1 MDYSQYSNIL
11 EFIPDENSLDKLS
24 ENTLFKYLSNYFD
37 NKKINNVLLSL
48 SGGVDSMVVCIMCKL
63 LKIKN
68 KSFDFYCVH
77 LNYNNRKESI
87 DESNFLIDWCKYH
100 GIYLDVLNI
109 DHIHRGECNRNEY
122 EEETRN
128 IRYKFYKD
136 SIDKFNCSGVIL
148 AHHKDDYSEN
158 VFNNIMRGQNSI
170 TNLGVF
176 KEDNIIHDV
185 RVLRPLLNFR
195 KDKIYEISSE
205 YQVPYFLD
213 TTPDWSCR
221 GQMRN
226 DIFPKCDKCY
236 GDIFMNNLHKIGK
249 QSEDINLVF
258 NKFILEP
265 ILGKVLFGKYGFI
278 IPKSDELKQ
287 QIILENVIDNIT
299 FKLGLKTVK
308 RKGISN
314 LIDKMNESNYGELH
328 LVSGLK
334 CFLLDSCIICLKL
347 EEIISILNSIKEIS
361 DKYLSNFI
369 FVNDVE
375 KDIINGILYFKS
387 NNKKLRNLLS
397 IPIGKYIPVIKNINI
412 EEGKIIKINISN

>member
-11 EFIPDENSLDKLS
+11 EFIPDEHSLDKLS
-24 ENTLFKYLSNYFD
+24 ENILFKYLLNYFEE
-37 NKKINNVLLSL
+37 KKINNVLLSL
-48 SGGVDSMVVCIMCKL
+48 SGGVDSMVICIICKL
-63 LKIKN
+63 IKIK
-68 KSFDFYCVH
+68 KKPFDFYCVH
-77 LNYNNRKESI
+77 INYNNRKESI

-100 GIYLDVLNI
+100 NIYLDILNI
-109 DHIHRGECNRNEY
+109 DHIHRGEGNRNEY

-195 KDKIYEISSE
+195 KDKIYEISNE
-205 YQVPYFLD
+205 YQIPYFLD
-213 TTPDWSCR
+213 TTPNWSCR

-236 GDIFMNNLHKIGK
+236 GDIFMNNLHKIGR
-249 QSEDINLVF
+249 QSEDISLIL
-258 NKFILEP
+258 NKFVIEP
-265 ILGKVLFGKYGFI
+265 ILKNVSFGEFGFM
-278 IPKSDELKQ
+278 IPKSEELKQ
-287 QIILENVIDNIT
+287 QIIFENVIDNIT

-314 LIDKMNESNYGELH
+314 LISKINENYNGEIH

-334 CFLLDSCIICLKL
+334 CFLLNNSIICLKL
-347 EEIISILNSIKEIS
+347 EEMVSILNSIKEIS
-361 DKYLSNFI
+361 DNYLSNYI
-369 FVNDVE
+369 FVNDIE
-375 KDIINGILYFKS
+375 KDLINGIFYFKS
-387 NNKKLRNLLS
+387 NKKKLKNVVS
-397 IPIGKYIPVIKNINI
+397 MHIGKYMPVIKNNNI
-412 EEGKIIKINISN
+412 AEDKIIKVNIAN

>member
-1 MDYSQYSNIL
+1 MNYSQYSNIL
-11 EFIPDENSLDKLS
+11 EFIPDEHSLDKLS
-24 ENTLFKYLSNYFD
+24 ENILFKYLFNYFKE
-37 NKKINNVLLSL
+37 KKINNVLLSL
-48 SGGVDSMVVCIMCKL
+48 SGGVDSMVICIMCKL

-77 LNYNNRKESI
+77 LNYNNRKEST
-87 DESNFLIDWCKYH
+87 DESNFLVDWCKFH
-100 GIYLDVLNI
+100 DISLDVQNI
-109 DHIHRGECNRNEY
+109 DHIHRGEGNRNEY
-122 EEETRN
+122 EEQTRN

-185 RVLRPLLNFR
+185 RVLRPFLNFR
-195 KDKIYEISSE
+195 KDKIYEISNE
-205 YQVPYFLD
+205 YQIPYFLD

-226 DIFPKCDKCY
+226 KIFPECGKCY
-236 GDIFMNNLHKIGK
+236 GDNFMNNLHKIGK
-249 QSEDINLVF
+249 QSEDVNVVLKQFVID
-258 NKFILEP
+258 P
-265 ILGKVLFGKYGFI
+265 IIKNVSFGKFGFM

-287 QIILENVIDNIT
+287 SIIFENVIDNIT

-308 RKGISN
+308 RKGICN
-314 LIDKMNESNYGELH
+314 LINKINDSYNGEVH

-334 CFLLDSCIICLKL
+334 CFLLEKSIICLKL
-347 EEIISILNSIKEIS
+347 EEIVSFLTSIKEV
-361 DKYLSNFI
+361 SNKFLCSYIFI
-369 FVNDVE
+369 NDIE
-375 KDIINGILYFKS
+375 KDLINGILYFKS
-387 NNKKLRNLLS
+387 NKNKLKNVIS
-397 IPIGKYIPVIKNINI
+397 THISKYIPVIKSNID
-412 EEGKIIKINISN
+412 EDKIIKVNIT